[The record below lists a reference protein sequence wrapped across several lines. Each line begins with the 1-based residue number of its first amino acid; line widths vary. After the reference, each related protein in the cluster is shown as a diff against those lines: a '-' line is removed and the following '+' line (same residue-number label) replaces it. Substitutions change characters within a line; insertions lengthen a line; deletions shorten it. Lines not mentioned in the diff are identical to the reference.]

1 MTTITLFPGIRDIA
15 DAILARFTRS
25 RSALSVKAAAP
36 ETRTERREAM
46 EEMLLAYPA
55 CCASEFGMQWMYIN
69 YRRG

>member
-1 MTTITLFPGIRDIA
+1 MTTITLFPGIRHIA
-15 DAILARFTRS
+15 DVILARFTPS
-25 RSALSVKAAAP
+25 RPTLPVKAAAP
-36 ETRTERREAM
+36 ETGTERREAM